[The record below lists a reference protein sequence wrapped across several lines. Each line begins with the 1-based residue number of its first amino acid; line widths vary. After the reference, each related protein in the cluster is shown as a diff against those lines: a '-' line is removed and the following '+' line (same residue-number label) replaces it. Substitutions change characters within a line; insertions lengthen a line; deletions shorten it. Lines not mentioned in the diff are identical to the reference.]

1 MCFPALAAVVP
12 ALASAGGGLAGAG
25 TFLGLNATAWTGIG
39 LVGSIA
45 STVGSAVGQ
54 AQQGRQQQAAYD
66 YNARIQQQQALD
78 AERRGSMEEGRQR
91 QRAALIVGALN
102 AEQGGSGLVAGAD
115 SGGDILAQ
123 TAEFGAR
130 DAAMARLNGARA
142 AWGFRSGAQG
152 DRYQGQLARSS
163 VNAKAGSTFLSGVA
177 GAVGKSPWWK
187 SLQQDQEVEPGTL
200 GRNWGDSRGYWGY

>member
-1 MCFPALAAVVP
+1 
-12 ALASAGGGLAGAG
+12 LASAGGAPAVAG
-25 TFLGLNATAWTGIG
+25 TFLGLSATAWTGIG

-45 STVGSAVGQ
+45 STVAGTVGQ
-54 AQQGRQQQAAYD
+54 VQQGRQQQAAFN
-66 YNARIQQQQALD
+66 YNAKIQQQQALD

-91 QRAALIVGALN
+91 QRAALIVGAQH

-115 SGGDILAQ
+115 SGGDVLAQ

-152 DRYQGQLARSS
+152 DRFQGQLARSS
-163 VNAKAGSTFLSGVA
+163 ANAKAGSTFLSGVA
-177 GAVGKSPWWK
+177 TAGKSPWWEHW
-187 SLQQDQEVEPGTL
+187 QQDQEVEPGTL